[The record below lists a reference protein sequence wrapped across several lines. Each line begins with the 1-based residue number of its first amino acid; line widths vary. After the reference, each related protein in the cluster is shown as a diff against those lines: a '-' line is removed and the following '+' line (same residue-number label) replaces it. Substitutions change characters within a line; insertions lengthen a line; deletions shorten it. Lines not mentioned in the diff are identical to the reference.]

1 MVAGVLVN
9 RWCRASCVGLTLGLI
24 ALGASTPASAD
35 DRFPFDRELLLD
47 TKPMRGS
54 KRIPGIEVSASG
66 QAAIDL
72 WCNSGRGQV
81 VIAADTITIIPG
93 PMSERQCGP
102 DQMRGDEDMI
112 ATLNQVTNWRREGNS
127 VVLIGP
133 KMLRFRPATN

>member
-1 MVAGVLVN
+1 MADIWVNGSRRGSCLGLALGLMVLGVL
-9 RWCRASCVGLTLGLI
+9 I
-24 ALGASTPASAD
+24 PASAD
-35 DRFPFDRELLLD
+35 ERFPFDRELLLD

-54 KRIPGIEVSASG
+54 KRIPGLEISAGG

-93 PMSERQCGP
+93 AMSERQCGP
-102 DQMRGDEDMI
+102 DQMRGDVDML
-112 ATLNQVTNWRREGNS
+112 ATLNQVTNWKREGNF

-133 KMLRFRPATN
+133 KTLRFRPATN